1 MTEWEARELWLA
13 YCRGEIP
20 GLPPKDAAVPDRPD
34 LAAGEDWRG
43 WVEWIASAGVVKPV
57 T

>member
-20 GLPPKDAAVPDRPD
+20 GLPPKDATVPDRPD
-34 LAAGEDWRG
+34 LVAGEDWRG
-43 WVEWIASAGVVKPV
+43 WVEWIAAAGVVKPA